1 MDKQQ
6 LINVIAVMA
15 VFGLVFSVWC
25 ICIFLW
31 FGKYLSRLQSVQKRL
46 GIVQKE
52 TEESHTLRLWREN
65 QQNTG
70 NILLAEKFTL
80 AESLDRLKR
89 SAGWRMS
96 AQTVILG
103 VIAASILGFV
113 ITYFWAGRIIWAIA
127 ASVGIV
133 IAFWNY
139 TRYRIS
145 KNAALLER
153 QLVDALGIAAR
164 ALRAGHPLLGAFQLI
179 SEEIDEPLKDIFVRI
194 CQEQMLGLDLKDS
207 IQKVAKSSY
216 NSELKFFATAVS
228 IQLQSGGNLADL
240 MDSLASVIRARMKLN
255 RRVRVMTAQTQFS
268 KRLLIAL
275 PIVMF
280 FVLDISDPQY
290 MEPLYT
296 TTTGRLMILVMSSS
310 VLFGAWIMNRMCI
323 LRF

>member
-1 MDKQQ
+1 MNQQQ
-6 LINVIAVMA
+6 LINIIAMMA

-31 FGKYLSRLQSVQKRL
+31 FGKYISHLQSVQKRL
-46 GIVQKE
+46 GIVNKE
-52 TEESHTLRLWREN
+52 TGETHTLRLWRET

-70 NILLAEKFTL
+70 NAFLAEKLTL
-80 AESLDRLKR
+80 QERMERLSR
-89 SAGWRMS
+89 SAGWPMS
-96 AQTVILG
+96 AQVVILG
-103 VIAASILGFV
+103 VICAAILGFIV
-113 ITYFWAGRIIWAIA
+113 AYLMGGRVTWAVAT
-127 ASVGIV
+127 SLVIV
-133 IAFWNY
+133 IGFWSY
-139 TRYRIS
+139 TQHCIS

-179 SEEIDEPLKDIFVRI
+179 SEEIDEPLKDIFLRI

-207 IQKVAKSSY
+207 IQKVAQSSY
-216 NSELKFFATAVS
+216 NSELKFFATAVA

-240 MDSLASVIRARMKLN
+240 MDSLASVIRSRMKLN

-275 PIVMF
+275 PIIMF
-280 FVLDISDPQY
+280 FFMDISNPQY

-296 TTTGRLMILVMSSS
+296 TMTGRLMLVMMASSI
-310 VLFGAWIMNRMCI
+310 LFGAWVMNRMCI

>member
-1 MDKQQ
+1 MNQQQ
-6 LINVIAVMA
+6 LINIIAMMA

-31 FGKYLSRLQSVQKRL
+31 FGKYISRLQSVQKRL
-46 GIVQKE
+46 GIVNKE
-52 TEESHTLRLWREN
+52 TEETHTLRLWRET

-70 NILLAEKFTL
+70 NAFLAEKLTL
-80 AESLDRLKR
+80 QERLERLRR
-89 SAGWRMS
+89 SAGWPMS
-96 AQTVILG
+96 AQVVILG
-103 VIAASILGFV
+103 VICAAILSFI
-113 ITYFWAGRIIWAIA
+113 ITYFWGGRITWAFVA
-127 ASVGIV
+127 PLAIV
-133 IAFWNY
+133 IGFWSY
-139 TRYRIS
+139 TQHGIA

-179 SEEIDEPLKDIFVRI
+179 SEEIAEPLKDIFLRI
-194 CQEQMLGLDLKDS
+194 CQEQMLGLDLKES
-207 IQKVAKSSY
+207 IQKVAQSSY
-216 NSELKFFATAVS
+216 NSELKFFATAVA

-240 MDSLASVIRARMKLN
+240 MDSLASVIRSRIKLN

-275 PIVMF
+275 PIIMF
-280 FVLDISDPQY
+280 FFMDIINPKY

-296 TTTGRLMILVMSSS
+296 TTIGRLMLVMMS
-310 VLFGAWIMNRMCI
+310 VSILFGAWVMNRMCI

>member
-1 MDKQQ
+1 MNQQQ
-6 LINVIAVMA
+6 LINIIAMMA

-31 FGKYLSRLQSVQKRL
+31 FGKYVSRLQSVQKRL
-46 GIVQKE
+46 GIVKKE
-52 TEESHTLRLWREN
+52 TDESHTLRLWRET

-70 NILLAEKFTL
+70 NAFLAEKLTW
-80 AESLDRLKR
+80 EERLEKLRR
-89 SAGWRMS
+89 SAGWPMP
-96 AQTVILG
+96 AQMIILG
-103 VIAASILGFV
+103 AIGASILGFV
-113 ITYFWAGRIIWAIA
+113 VVYFWGGRITWAFA
-127 ASVGIV
+127 ASIAIVVG
-133 IAFWNY
+133 FWSY
-139 TRYRIS
+139 TRHCIS

-179 SEEIDEPLKDIFVRI
+179 SEEIDEPLRDIFLRI

-207 IQKVAKSSY
+207 IQKVARSSY
-216 NSELKFFATAVS
+216 NHELKFFATAVA

-240 MDSLASVIRARMKLN
+240 MDSLATVIRSRMKLN

-275 PIVMF
+275 PIIMF
-280 FVLDISDPQY
+280 FFMDITNPQY

-296 TTTGRLMILVMSSS
+296 TMAGRFMLVIMASSI
-310 VLFGAWIMNRMCI
+310 LFGAWVMNRMCI

>member
-1 MDKQQ
+1 MSQQQ
-6 LINVIAVMA
+6 LINIIAMMA

-31 FGKYLSRLQSVQKRL
+31 FGKYISRLQSVQKRL
-46 GIVQKE
+46 GIVNKE
-52 TEESHTLRLWREN
+52 TEETHTLRLWRET

-70 NILLAEKFTL
+70 NAFLAEKLTL
-80 AESLDRLKR
+80 RERLEQLRR
-89 SAGWRMS
+89 SAGWPMP
-96 AQTVILG
+96 AQVVILG
-103 VIAASILGFV
+103 VIGAAIMGFMV
-113 ITYFWAGRIIWAIA
+113 TYLWGGRMTWA
-127 ASVGIV
+127 VGTFTVIV
-133 IAFWNY
+133 IGFWSY
-139 TRYRIS
+139 TRHCIS

-179 SEEIDEPLKDIFVRI
+179 SEEIDEPLKDIFLRI
-194 CQEQMLGLDLKDS
+194 CQEQMLGLDLKES
-207 IQKVAKSSY
+207 IQKVAQSSY
-216 NSELKFFATAVS
+216 NSELKFFATAVA

-240 MDSLASVIRARMKLN
+240 MDSLASVIRSRMKLN

-275 PIVMF
+275 PVVMF
-280 FVLDISDPQY
+280 FLLDISNPQY

-296 TTTGRLMILVMSSS
+296 TMTGRFMLLIMVTSI
-310 VLFGAWIMNRMCI
+310 LFGAWVMNRMCI

>member
-1 MDKQQ
+1 MNQQQ
-6 LINVIAVMA
+6 LINIIAMMA

-31 FGKYLSRLQSVQKRL
+31 FGKYISRLQSVQKRL
-46 GIVQKE
+46 GIVNKE
-52 TEESHTLRLWREN
+52 TEETHTLRLWRET

-70 NILLAEKFTL
+70 NAFLSEKLTFQERMEQL
-80 AESLDRLKR
+80 SR
-89 SAGWRMS
+89 SAGWPLP
-96 AQTVILG
+96 AHIVILG
-103 VIAASILGFV
+103 VIGATILCFVVAYFLGGRMTWAFATSIAIVVGF
-113 ITYFWAGRIIWAIA
+113 
-127 ASVGIV
+127 SS
-133 IAFWNY
+133 Y
-139 TRYRIS
+139 TRYSITQ
-145 KNAALLER
+145 NAALLER

-179 SEEIDEPLKDIFVRI
+179 SEEIDEPLKDIFLRI

-216 NSELKFFATAVS
+216 NHELKFFATAVA

-240 MDSLASVIRARMKLN
+240 MDSLTSVIRARMKLN

-275 PIVMF
+275 PIIMF
-280 FVLDISDPQY
+280 FMVDFMNPQY
-290 MEPLYT
+290 MIPLYT
-296 TTTGRLMILVMSSS
+296 TNIGRLMLAMMVLSI
-310 VLFGAWIMNRMCI
+310 LFGAWVMNRMCI

>member
-1 MDKQQ
+1 MNQQQ
-6 LINVIAVMA
+6 LINIIAMMA

-31 FGKYLSRLQSVQKRL
+31 FGKYISRLQSVQKRL
-46 GIVQKE
+46 GIVNKE
-52 TEESHTLRLWREN
+52 TEETHTLRLWRET

-70 NILLAEKFTL
+70 NAFLAEKLTL
-80 AESLDRLKR
+80 QERLERLRR
-89 SAGWRMS
+89 SAGWPMP
-96 AQTVILG
+96 AQMVILG
-103 VIAASILGFV
+103 AIGASILGFV
-113 ITYFWAGRIIWAIA
+113 VAYFWSGRITWAIV
-127 ASVGIV
+127 ASIAIVVG
-133 IAFWNY
+133 FWSY
-139 TRYRIS
+139 MRHCIS

-179 SEEIDEPLKDIFVRI
+179 SEEIDEPLKDIFLRI
-194 CQEQMLGLDLKDS
+194 CQEQMLGLDLKES
-207 IQKVAKSSY
+207 IQKVARSSY
-216 NSELKFFATAVS
+216 NSELKFFATAVA

-240 MDSLASVIRARMKLN
+240 MDSLASVIRSRIKLN

-275 PIVMF
+275 PIIMF
-280 FVLDISDPQY
+280 FFMDISNPQY

-296 TTTGRLMILVMSSS
+296 TTTGRMMLIMMASSI
-310 VLFGAWIMNRMCI
+310 LFGSWVMNRMSI

>member
-1 MDKQQ
+1 MSQQQ
-6 LINVIAVMA
+6 LINIIAMMA

-46 GIVQKE
+46 GIVRKE

-70 NILLAEKFTL
+70 NAFLAEKLTF
-80 AESLDRLKR
+80 EEQLDRLKR
-89 SAGWRMS
+89 SAGWPMS
-96 AQTVILG
+96 AQLVILG

-113 ITYFWAGRIIWAIA
+113 IAYIWGGRLTWSIA
-127 ASVGIV
+127 TSVGIV
-133 IAFWNY
+133 VLFWNY
-139 TRYRIS
+139 TKMCIT

-179 SEEIDEPLKDIFVRI
+179 SEEIDEPLKDIFLRI
-194 CQEQMLGLDLKDS
+194 CQEQMLGLDLKES
-207 IQKVAKSSY
+207 IQKVARSSY
-216 NSELKFFATAVS
+216 NHELKFFATAVS

-240 MDSLASVIRARMKLN
+240 MDSLATVIRARMKLN

-268 KRLLIAL
+268 KKILIAL
-275 PIVMF
+275 PIIMF
-280 FVLDISDPQY
+280 FFLDISNPLY

-296 TTTGRLMILVMSSS
+296 TATGRLMLISMASSI
-310 VLFGAWIMNRMCI
+310 LFGAWVMNRMCI

>member
-1 MDKQQ
+1 MSQQQ
-6 LINVIAVMA
+6 LINIIAMMA

-31 FGKYLSRLQSVQKRL
+31 FGKYISRLQLVQKRL
-46 GIVQKE
+46 GIVNKE
-52 TEESHTLRLWREN
+52 TEETHTLRLWRET

-70 NILLAEKFTL
+70 NVFLAEKLTL
-80 AESLDRLKR
+80 QERLEQLRR
-89 SAGWRMS
+89 SAGWPMP
-96 AQTVILG
+96 AHIVILG
-103 VIAASILGFV
+103 VIGATILGFIV
-113 ITYFWAGRIIWAIA
+113 TYFLGGRITWA
-127 ASVGIV
+127 VGIPILIV
-133 IAFWNY
+133 IGFWSY
-139 TRYRIS
+139 TRHCIT

-179 SEEIDEPLKDIFVRI
+179 SEEIDEPLRDIFLRV

-207 IQKVAKSSY
+207 IQKVAQSSY
-216 NSELKFFATAVS
+216 NSELKFFATAVA

-255 RRVRVMTAQTQFS
+255 RRVRVMTAATQFS

-275 PIVMF
+275 PVIMF
-280 FVLDISDPQY
+280 FFFDISNPEY

-296 TTTGRLMILVMSSS
+296 TVVGKFMLLMTATSILI
-310 VLFGAWIMNRMCI
+310 GAWVMNRMCI